1 MGTGDSSGNTQ
12 TVCIRD
18 LVSHSYR
25 VIGTFETCPNKSGDP
40 LGLISRLV
48 SRYFFFLTQEG
59 YFIAYKSSTTWDPP
73 PPPAWGRGS
82 KQEYYW
88 YLLCLSPDIFIGCMK
103 MKNLREK
110 ASSQWDTR
118 RAARPISSMCLQL
131 SAILGKLLHNNIFMF
146 TRTEN

>member
-48 SRYFFFLTQEG
+48 SRYFYWLHENE
-59 YFIAYKSSTTWDPP
+59 KS
-73 PPPAWGRGS
+73 
-82 KQEYYW
+82 
-88 YLLCLSPDIFIGCMK
+88 
-103 MKNLREK
+103 
-110 ASSQWDTR
+110 
-118 RAARPISSMCLQL
+118 ARKSFQSMGHKESC
-131 SAILGKLLHNNIFMF
+131 
-146 TRTEN
+146 